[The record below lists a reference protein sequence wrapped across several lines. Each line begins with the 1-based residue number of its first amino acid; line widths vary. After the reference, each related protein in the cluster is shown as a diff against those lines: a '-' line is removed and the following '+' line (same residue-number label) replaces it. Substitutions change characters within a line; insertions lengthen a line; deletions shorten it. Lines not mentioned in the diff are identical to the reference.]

1 MVLYI
6 IGCDEEFQL
15 QFVQRMNCNTEIVR
29 MVLDFYVDLV
39 KFSIQCYNQKKILD
53 KIKYTQKILL
63 NMQDTISI

>member
-39 KFSIQCYNQKKILD
+39 KFSIQCYNQKK
-53 KIKYTQKILL
+53 K
-63 NMQDTISI
+63 S